1 MLYLTEK
8 MLNSAIIK
16 KFRLKQFFFNTI
28 ICFAALQSCAGSRQ
42 IISTQPASAVVIS
55 NDSFNL
61 EKIIPGNFTRMD
73 VDILNNIYLI
83 TAGNQLK
90 KYSPRGD
97 SMAVFNDVKKYGNPT
112 LMDVSNPLKVLLYY
126 KNFSTVVMLDRLLSP
141 RNTINFRQQNIF
153 SVKAIATSYDN
164 NIWLFDE
171 QDYKL
176 KKIDEEGKLL
186 QESTDWRV
194 LMDVVPS
201 PSSIID
207 NTNFVY
213 LYDSTK
219 GFYIFD
225 YYGTFKNNLPFLGWN
240 NIAVAAGKITGMQNN
255 RLHSYVIESLNDK
268 TYNLPSFFKN
278 YIAIKAINGKVYV
291 LKEDALEIYN
301 VL

>member
-1 MLYLTEK
+1 L
-8 MLNSAIIK
+8 K
-16 KFRLKQFFFNTI
+16 KIFIHTI
-28 ICFAALQSCAGSRQ
+28 ICLSALQSCAGNKTVATS
-42 IISTQPASAVVIS
+42 PAVSNEVL
-55 NDSFNL
+55 NDSFRL
-61 EKIIPGNFTRMD
+61 EKLIPGNFTMMD
-73 VDILNNIYLI
+73 VDVLNNIYLV

-90 KYSPRGD
+90 KYNARGD
-97 SMAVFNDVKKYGNPT
+97 SMAVFNDVKKYGYPT
-112 LMDVSNPLKVLLYY
+112 LMDVTNPLKVLLYY
-126 KNFSTVVMLDRLLSP
+126 KNFSTVVMLDRLLSQ
-141 RNTINFRQQNIF
+141 RNSINFRQQNIF

-201 PSSIID
+201 PANIID
-207 NTNFVY
+207 NSNFVY

-225 YYGTFKNNLPFLGWN
+225 YYGTYKNNLPFLGWK
-240 NIAVAAGKITGMQNN
+240 NIAVSAGKITGMQGNK
-255 RLHSYVIESLNDK
+255 LHSYVIESLNDK
-268 TYNLPSFFKN
+268 TYNIPASFRN
-278 YIAIKAINGKVYV
+278 YISIKAVNGKVYV
-291 LKEDALEIYN
+291 LKEDALEIYA

>member
-1 MLYLTEK
+1 MKVIFYIIIFLTAF
-8 MLNSAIIK
+8 S
-16 KFRLKQFFFNTI
+16 Q
-28 ICFAALQSCAGSRQ
+28 QSCAGNKRVA
-42 IISTQPASAVVIS
+42 ASSSHESSSSFS
-55 NDSFNL
+55 NDSFKL
-61 EKIIPGNFTRMD
+61 EKVIAGNFTMMD
-73 VDILNNIYLI
+73 VDVLNNIYVI

-90 KYSPRGD
+90 KYNANGD

-126 KNFSTVVMLDRLLSP
+126 KNYATVVMLDRLLSL
-141 RNTINFRQQNIF
+141 RNSINFRQQNIF

-194 LMDVVPS
+194 LMDAVPS
-201 PSSIID
+201 PATIID
-207 NTNFVY
+207 NNNFVY
-213 LYDSTK
+213 LYDPAK

-225 YYGTFKNNLPFLGWN
+225 YYGTFKNNLPFLGWK
-240 NIAVAAGKITGMQNN
+240 NIAVSAGKITGLHNN

-268 TYNLPSFFKN
+268 TYTIPSFFRN
-278 YIAIKAINGKVYV
+278 YISIKAMNGKVYV
-291 LKEDALEIYN
+291 LKEDALEVYS